1 MIGSA
6 LSTLRD
12 RGIRDL
18 GRAVC
23 GLTRAKFERVL
34 LGRRFV
40 RRRIHDYQMH
50 LDLEDRGISRTLILF
65 GTREVEHRIM
75 LQRIVRP
82 GMRIFDIGANI
93 GYYALMELRML
104 AGDGEVVCI
113 EPSPANV
120 ELLRR
125 NLAANGY
132 DDVPVRRGAVSARK
146 ERRLFHLATMSNLN
160 TFHDTGSGV
169 QHLSGESIEV
179 QTWSVPDL
187 ADEFGAPDLIR
198 MDVEGHEVEVIEGML
213 PAIREGTM
221 APNIIFETHNSRYG
235 EDHDMRGT
243 LKRLF
248 EVGYVVPLLASSS
261 ERGTELIERRGYR
274 GSDWIPTDG
283 VRRKIFEDVAPQDAA
298 DFICDT
304 GARTVLVS
312 PTKR

>member
-1 MIGSA
+1 MIDSA
-6 LSTLRD
+6 FSTLRD
-12 RGIRDL
+12 RGMRDL

-23 GLTRAKFERVL
+23 GLTRAKLERIL

-40 RRRIHDYQMH
+40 RRRIHDYRMH

-104 AGDGEVVCI
+104 DGEGEVVCI
-113 EPSPANV
+113 EPSPSNV
-120 ELLRR
+120 QLLKR
-125 NLAANGY
+125 NLAMNGFG
-132 DDVPVRRGAVSARK
+132 DVQVRQGAVSDRK
-146 ERRLFHLATMSNLN
+146 ETKLFHLATMSNLN
-160 TFHDTGSGV
+160 TFHDTGTGT

-187 ADEFGAPDLIR
+187 AAEVSAPDLIR

-213 PAIREGTM
+213 PAIREGAM
-221 APNIIFETHNSRYG
+221 APSIIFETHNSRYG
-235 EDHDMRGT
+235 EDHDMRSA
-243 LKRLF
+243 LKGLF
-248 EVGYVVPLLASSS
+248 DLGYVVPLLASSS
-261 ERGTELIERRGYR
+261 EGGAVLIEERGYR

-283 VRRKIFEDVAPQDAA
+283 VRRKIFEDVAPADAA

-304 GARTVLVS
+304 GARTVLLARV
-312 PTKR
+312 